1 MAVRSDNFLGD
12 IAIFDRIFHQKV
24 CISNTNIL
32 NRNTS
37 KCLILIN
44 FPYCFV
50 LDIDECK
57 NQPNLC
63 GPVGTC
69 HNTRG
74 SFKCS
79 CPTGYKVDMTG
90 EKCIGKY

>member
-1 MAVRSDNFLGD
+1 M
-12 IAIFDRIFHQKV
+12 
-24 CISNTNIL
+24 
-32 NRNTS
+32 
-37 KCLILIN
+37 LIN
-44 FPYCFV
+44 SPYCFV

-74 SFKCS
+74 SFRCS